1 MPSNQRVEDQA
12 FGRTARQGKLGTGEM
27 ILNSMGLKQFKSIL
41 DELNLNNQ
49 KQNLTENLT
58 AKMQYVSNLFSWS
71 KKKLKEDEPAKFNL
85 FNFTSSLS
93 LSPEIA
99 KKLRDQ
105 IESNNLNDFQNN
117 ELKLIELK
125 DKLFKKFCDFLNNKI
140 RTQIRQKENN
150 FVTNYIKNVTTTV
163 TPSVYETNIIAAC
176 EEQWSMLLRR
186 IDDQE
191 LKLDDAEKQ
200 FDALMKIIETDFSS
214 DKIIKNPYYHIA
226 IGVDKLINESLF
238 NNNYDEALNHFG
250 KAIKLDENISAAA
263 YAGLSWCLVNSK
275 KGFIF
280 NSYEKNYKL
289 DAIKNFN
296 KALEILSDEMAYLNL
311 MITVLEE
318 KKPSFFNSD
327 LYKQLYVK
335 TSILG
340 SYINSIQSAIN
351 GIKVSLRLIK
361 ISQIKT
367 KNNFFQNP
375 IQEETLLFTNLL
387 RLNDGSIQSIN
398 DDKSLSLN
406 EKSDN
411 YCLEFN
417 DLTRRSDSG
426 TIDQALNTILN
437 SKLEKSNKL
446 FLKLKS
452 TQGFRIKEFFN
463 LNIEVIEVTKN
474 VALSKINEITQLN
487 YENLT
492 DGTYFF
498 KNFIINLK
506 YYEKDSRIPIEVTGD
521 LKKIIDLIEKQK
533 DDKFRYDLVI
543 NDANKHLSK
552 LKKNVNLNQ
561 DVSIHFEFFRLNSNT
576 AEKMVKK
583 LDKFSFKSCNIK
595 MYSQNVSDIIQS
607 VKFKQLEQIEI
618 FELDKKT
625 QIKYDLKKGIDKLES
640 LKNKLI
646 MVKLDSLDY
655 ETITNMLNDL
665 KKFAKIEF
673 DIEFAALNTA
683 NFLEILE
690 ETEVAVKFEF
700 IQNNQ
705 KTYEN
710 LIDTIRDCNFEFT
723 IEFQNLDVSKLNY
736 IIKNA
741 SLEQEEITI
750 NKKRNLNE
758 LFMKDSTPELEL
770 AEYAAK
776 GIEYI
781 IEISERKFI
790 PWKSIV
796 MVSILGTFQIVLGG
810 LLIVTGFGASVG
822 MGFISEGIADLF
834 TAYRAYNNR
843 DFNWT
848 DYMKQKVIS
857 LLISAACSGLK
868 KLKDS
873 AKGFK
878 NLISGPGTSDLVKTS
893 LGDVGTTLATTTQNL
908 QSLTLKHIT
917 VKTGEALVRETL
929 NKGVSCLS
937 NILLD
942 SNIVKSNISES
953 IQISI
958 KTKFCNY
965 EFINILRKMYAL
977 EKVTKSDQLKSR
989 IDKIVSDILNPNNNF
1004 MTQQWKSIG
1013 APLLKGILSDKFGSP
1028 FSMAVR
1034 IWGTLQGL
1042 YEIQTIINRVFDE
1055 LNKKITELDRNQMSM
1070 VIVLNEKLKIDKI
1083 KAAEITSSLIYES
1096 ILDENDGLIITNFD
1110 DKIEINQIIKKIN
1123 NMNSLDEQVK
1133 QFLKEFINMY
1143 SNLTIDTFS
1152 MIMKSISDKLSDQ
1165 VIRTIEGQ
1173 LITPWTSLAVSSLT
1187 NKLSTHIQ
1195 NKYLVDESQNSESQN
1210 KDKEKFEKLE
1220 KDKKDGIKLSEDDQN
1235 FMKTFKKENTFE
1247 NQIGYNASD
1256 KAKAF
1261 TQAEIDY
1268 YSKQCNEQNNKNN
1281 SQVSKEVSQEA
1292 EKVKNGKPASIA
1304 EQSIL
1309 EKKYGLNTKIIQDEN
1324 YKPTQEEIDNG
1335 VQFILIKPGE
1345 KDENNV
1351 DQPGHA
1357 YLKDENGNWKSVE
1370 SKNNDCVYAAFSEIL
1385 QKNNINRSVDQLRG
1399 ETANNI
1405 LNNPNYTRVLSAQ
1418 NWIKER
1424 YPREANT
1431 LLFAGAGAPMR
1442 RARDDK
1448 IDNEQIDLNENENKR
1463 IKNNEN
1469 KNENEN
1475 EDENQNLNISYRRTT
1490 VSEDNGITTTRTD
1503 EITITDEGTTPAFT
1517 VIANEGNASCFE
1529 GGEAATKAS
1538 KEMVNDP
1545 KTPIPTTIVNQV
1557 FVNGTQTNA
1566 WEVNNDTEAPQDASH
1581 CLPRQLGGPGTPI
1594 NILPMASDTNRGHNG
1609 QYDDHRKNEDEAKDT
1624 IKECQPNDQVAFV
1637 TTAFYDPPE
1646 QRENENEDENKRIK
1660 NNENKNENENEF

>member
-27 ILNSMGLKQFKSIL
+27 ILNSMGLKQFQSIL

-49 KQNLTENLT
+49 KQNLKENLA
-58 AKMQYVSNLFSWS
+58 AKMQSVSNYFFSSS
-71 KKKLKEDEPAKFNL
+71 KNKIEDNPAKFNV

-93 LSPEIA
+93 LSPDIS
-99 KKLRDQ
+99 KKIRDQ
-105 IESNNLNDFQNN
+105 IESNYLNDFQNI

-125 DKLFKKFCDFLNNKI
+125 DKLFKKFCYFLNHKI

-150 FVTNYIKNVTTTV
+150 IATNFIENTFATV
-163 TPSVYETNIIAAC
+163 TPSVTLGVTVVNPNMNAIMNVTVVNTSSVYETNIVAAC
-176 EEQWSMLLRR
+176 EEQWSMFLRR

-191 LKLDDAEKQ
+191 LKLDNAEKEY
-200 FDALMKIIETDFSS
+200 DLLMQKIEEDFSS
-214 DKIIKNPYYHIA
+214 DKVIKNPYYHIA

-238 NNNYDEALNHFG
+238 NSNYDQALDHFG

-275 KGFIF
+275 KGFF
-280 NSYEKNYKL
+280 SNSYEKNYKL
-289 DAIKNFN
+289 DAIKNYY
-296 KALEILSDEMAYLNL
+296 KSLEILSDEMAYLNL
-311 MITVLEE
+311 MQTVLEE
-318 KKPSFFNSD
+318 KKPTFFNSD

-351 GIKVSLRLIK
+351 AIKVSLRLIK

-367 KNNFFQNP
+367 KNNT
-375 IQEETLLFTNLL
+375 EETILLTNLL
-387 RLNDGSIQSIN
+387 RLNDGSIHSIN

-437 SKLEKSNKL
+437 SKLENSTKL

-452 TQGFRIKEFFN
+452 TQGYRIKEFFN
-463 LNIEVIEVTKN
+463 QNIEVIEVTKN

-487 YENLT
+487 YDNLT

-498 KNFIINLK
+498 KNFNINLK
-506 YYEKDSRIPIEVTGD
+506 YYEKDARITNEENGD
-521 LKKIIDLIEKQK
+521 LKKIKNLIEKQK
-533 DDKFRYDLVI
+533 EDNKLRYDLVI
-543 NDANKHLSK
+543 NDANRHLLK
-552 LKKNVNLNQ
+552 LKKNVDLNQ
-561 DVSIHFEFFRLNSNT
+561 DISIHFEFCRLNCDR
-576 AEKMVKK
+576 AEKMLNK
-583 LDKFSFKSCNIK
+583 LDEFSFKSCNIK
-595 MYSQNVSDIIQS
+595 IFAQNVSDIAQS
-607 VKFKQLEQIEI
+607 VKFKQFEQIEI

-625 QIKYDLKKGIDKLES
+625 QIKFDLKKGIEKLES
-640 LKNKLI
+640 LKTKLI
-646 MVKLDSLDY
+646 MVKLDLLDY
-655 ETITNMLNDL
+655 KAIKNMLNDL
-665 KKFAKIEF
+665 KKIVKIEF
-673 DIEFAALNTA
+673 DIEFVALNPN
-683 NFLEILE
+683 NFLQILD

-700 IQNNQ
+700 IQKNKN
-705 KTYEN
+705 TYEN
-710 LIDTIRDCNFEFT
+710 VINSIRDCNFEFT
-723 IEFQNLDVSKLNY
+723 IEFKNLDLFKLNY

-741 SLEQEEITI
+741 SLEQEEISI
-750 NKKRNLNE
+750 NKKKNLNE
-758 LFMKDSTPELEL
+758 LFMKDSMPELEL

-781 IEISERKFI
+781 IEISEKKFI

-810 LLIVTGFGASVG
+810 LLIITGFGASAG

-848 DYMKQKVIS
+848 DYMKQKVVS
-857 LLISAACSGLK
+857 LIISAACSGLK

-878 NLISGPGTSDLVKTS
+878 NLISGPGTSDLVKAS
-893 LGDVGTTLATTTQNL
+893 AGLGNVGTNLATTTQNL
-908 QSLTLKHIT
+908 QSLTLKYIS
-917 VKTGEALVRETL
+917 VKTGEAVVRETL
-929 NKGVSCLS
+929 NKGISCLS

-942 SNIVKSNISES
+942 SDIVKSNIASS

-965 EFINILRKMYAL
+965 EFIKILRKMYAL

-989 IDKIVSDILNPNNNF
+989 IDKIVSEIMNPNSNF
-1004 MTQQWKSIG
+1004 MMQQWNSIG
-1013 APLLKGILSDKFGSP
+1013 APLLKGVLSDKFGSP

-1055 LNKKITELDRNQMSM
+1055 LNKKLTELDRNQMSM
-1070 VIVLNEKLKIDKI
+1070 VIFLNEKLKIDKN
-1083 KAAEITSSLIYES
+1083 KAAEITSSLINES
-1096 ILDENDGLIITNFD
+1096 ILDENDGLKITNFD
-1110 DKIEINQIIKKIN
+1110 DKIEINQIINKIDK
-1123 NMNSLDEQVK
+1123 MNSLDDQVK
-1133 QFLKEFINMY
+1133 KFLKDFINMY
-1143 SNLTIDTFS
+1143 STLTIDTFS
-1152 MIMKSISDKLSDQ
+1152 MIMKSIADKLSDQ

-1210 KDKEKFEKLE
+1210 KGKEKFEKLE
-1220 KDKKDGIKLSEDDQN
+1220 KDKKDGKKLSDEDQK
-1235 FMKTFKKENTFE
+1235 FMDSFKKENTFE

-1261 TQAEIDY
+1261 TQAEIKHY
-1268 YSKQCNEQNNKNN
+1268 AGKKAEEQSNKKT
-1281 SQVSKEVSQEA
+1281 QVSKEVSQEA
-1292 EKVKNGKPASIA
+1292 ENVKNDKPASIA
-1304 EQSIL
+1304 EQAIL
-1309 EKKYGLNTKIIQDEN
+1309 DKKYGLNTKIIQDEN

-1345 KDENNV
+1345 KDQNNV

-1357 YLKDENGNWKSVE
+1357 YLKDENGNWKPVE
-1370 SKNNDCVYAAFSEIL
+1370 SKNNDCVYAAFSELL
-1385 QKNNINRSVDQLRG
+1385 QKNNITKSVDQLRD
-1399 ETANNI
+1399 ETANSI
-1405 LNNPNYTRVLSAQ
+1405 LNNPNYSKVLEAQ
-1418 NWIKER
+1418 NWIQER
-1424 YPREANT
+1424 YPCEANT
-1431 LLFAGAGAPMR
+1431 LLFVGAGAPMKR
-1442 RARDDK
+1442 TYK
-1448 IDNEQIDLNENENKR
+1448 IEREQNDLNENENKS
-1463 IKNNEN
+1463 IKNDQQDNETV
-1469 KNENEN
+1469 E
-1475 EDENQNLNISYRRTT
+1475 LNGKTFKKTT
-1490 VSEDNGITTTRTD
+1490 SFPEQENGITTTIIEQGD
-1503 EITITDEGTTPAFT
+1503 ITDGVMTPTTK
-1517 VIANEGNASCFE
+1517 VIANEG
-1529 GGEAATKAS
+1529 KAS
-1538 KEMVNDP
+1538 SFK
-1545 KTPIPTTIVNQV
+1545 
-1557 FVNGTQTNA
+1557 NGKKSYRQIQRYGKRYRNSNTYQNCESTFCK
-1566 WEVNNDTEAPQDASH
+1566 WCRGD
-1581 CLPRQLGGPGTPI
+1581 CLGSYQ
-1594 NILPMASDTNRGHNG
+1594 
-1609 QYDDHRKNEDEAKDT
+1609 
-1624 IKECQPNDQVAFV
+1624 
-1637 TTAFYDPPE
+1637 
-1646 QRENENEDENKRIK
+1646 
-1660 NNENKNENENEF
+1660 